1 MNVTIFSRLVFGYLT
16 IFILVIILSIYTIVQ
31 MGRFSEVTYTLL
43 MNNNRMVDYTGKLTD
58 TVLSQIR
65 YERKFVVTKDP
76 AFYSQFVRLKSDFDH
91 DAEQALGLAG
101 SSQVRRSLNSA
112 KASYQYY
119 QSLFDEEARYL
130 QSGTRYPQQWY
141 KEEKERIANE
151 LIDELEKVK
160 LYSQDHTDQEIE
172 RFYEAGTRAR
182 KIAMAMAGGFLVFS
196 LALSF
201 LIQRSI
207 TRPIALMKKKT
218 REIAKGNFGDDLHLS
233 SPPEVAELAQ
243 ALNFMC
249 DKLKQLDKMKSD
261 FFSSMSHEL
270 RNPLSTIKMGIQ
282 LLPEK
287 TEGTFTEKQKK
298 LLTILSEE
306 TNRVLELVNS
316 LLDLSKMEA
325 GMMTYRLEKKEL
337 SPLID
342 QAIKEMQPLA
352 EAKKI
357 NLSRKT
363 MDALPVLEMD
373 SERILQA
380 LRNLIGNAVKFT
392 PAGGQVTLSA
402 RTMNGGA
409 RGITVSVTDTG
420 PGIPEENLKSIFDK
434 YRQVTPNGSHPVKG
448 TGLGL
453 ALVKEI
459 ITSHG
464 GRVWAES
471 KPGQGSTFIFVLPA

>member
-1 MNVTIFSRLVFGYLT
+1 
-16 IFILVIILSIYTIVQ
+16 
-31 MGRFSEVTYTLL
+31 MGRFGEVTYSLM
-43 MNNNRMVDYTGKLTD
+43 MNNNRMVDITGKLTD

-65 YERKFVVTKDP
+65 YEKKFVVTKDT
-76 AFYSQFVRLKSDFDH
+76 AFYSQFVRLKSDFDQF
-91 DAEQALGLAG
+91 AEQALSLAG
-101 SSQVRRSLNSA
+101 SARVRRSLNSA
-112 KASYQYY
+112 KESYHTY
-119 QSLFDEEARYL
+119 QSLFEEEAKYL
-130 QSGTRYPQQWY
+130 QAGARYPQQWY
-141 KEEKERIANE
+141 KEEKERVANE
-151 LIDELEKVK
+151 LIEGLDKVK

-172 RFYEAGTRAR
+172 RLYETGTRAR

-196 LALSF
+196 IALSF

-218 REIAKGNFGDDLHLS
+218 REIARGNFGEDLHLS

-287 TEGTFTEKQKK
+287 TEGMPTEKQKK

-306 TNRVLELVNS
+306 STRVLELVNS
-316 LLDLSKMEA
+316 VLDLSKMEA
-325 GMMTYRLEKKEL
+325 GMMTYHLEKKEL
-337 SPLID
+337 VPLIE

-357 NLSRKT
+357 DLSRKT
-363 MDALPVLEMD
+363 TEALPILEMD

-392 PAGGQVTLSA
+392 PAGGHVTLSTQLTNG
-402 RTMNGGA
+402 RT
-409 RGITVSVTDTG
+409 RGVTVSVADTG
-420 PGIPEENLKSIFDK
+420 PGIPEENLSSIFDK
-434 YRQVTPNGSHPVKG
+434 YRQVTPKGSHPVKG

>member
-1 MNVTIFSRLVFGYLT
+1 MTIFSRLVFGYLT
-16 IFILVIILSIYTIVQ
+16 IFVLVIILSFYTIVQ
-31 MGRFSEVTYTLL
+31 MGRFGEVTYSLM
-43 MNNNRMVDYTGKLTD
+43 MNNNRMVDITGKLTD

-65 YERKFVVTKDP
+65 YEKKFVVTKDA
-76 AFYSQFVRLKSDFDH
+76 AFYSQFVRLKSDFDQF
-91 DAEQALGLAG
+91 AEQALGLAG
-101 SSQVRRSLNSA
+101 SAQVRRSLNSA
-112 KASYQYY
+112 KESYHTY
-119 QSLFDEEARYL
+119 QFLFEEEVKYL
-130 QSGTRYPQQWY
+130 QAGARYPQQWY
-141 KEEKERIANE
+141 KEEKERVANE
-151 LIDELEKVK
+151 LIEGLDKVK

-172 RFYEAGTRAR
+172 RLYEAGTRAR

-196 LALSF
+196 IVLSF

-207 TRPIALMKKKT
+207 TRPIAIMKKKT
-218 REIAKGNFGDDLHLS
+218 REIAKGNFGEDLRLS

-287 TEGTFTEKQKK
+287 SEGTPTEKQKK

-306 TNRVLELVNS
+306 STRVLELVSS

-325 GMMTYRLEKKEL
+325 GMMTYHLEKKEL
-337 SPLID
+337 LPLID
-342 QAIKEMQPLA
+342 RAIKEMQPLA

-357 NLSRKT
+357 DLSRKT
-363 MDALPVLEMD
+363 TEALPILEMD

-402 RTMNGGA
+402 QLTNGGA
-409 RGITVSVTDTG
+409 RGVTVSVTDTG
-420 PGIPEENLKSIFDK
+420 PGIPEENLSSIFDK

-471 KPGQGSTFIFVLPA
+471 KSGQGSTFIFVLPA